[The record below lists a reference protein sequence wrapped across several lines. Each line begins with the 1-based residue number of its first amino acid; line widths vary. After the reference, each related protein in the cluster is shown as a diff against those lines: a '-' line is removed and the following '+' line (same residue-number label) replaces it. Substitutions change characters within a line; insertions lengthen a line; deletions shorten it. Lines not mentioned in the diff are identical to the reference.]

1 VQHAAVIHHQQV
13 AAAQKPWQFSKLPV
27 GKASAVEFQ
36 QATCGTL
43 RQRGLGDQF
52 GRQEVIEIR
61 QCQRGSIQF
70 AVSTSP

>member
-1 VQHAAVIHHQQV
+1 
-13 AAAQKPWQFSKLPV
+13 LPV
-27 GKASAVEFQ
+27 GKTRAVEFQ
-36 QATCGTL
+36 QAAGGTL

-61 QCQRGSIQF
+61 QCQRGSVQF